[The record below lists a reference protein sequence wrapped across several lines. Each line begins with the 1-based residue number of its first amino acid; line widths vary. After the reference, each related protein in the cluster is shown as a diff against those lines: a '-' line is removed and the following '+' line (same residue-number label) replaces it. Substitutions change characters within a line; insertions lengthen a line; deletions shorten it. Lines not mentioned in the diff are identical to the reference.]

1 MVVEA
6 ARGKACQRVA
16 AKHDA
21 LKAADVFAFKYGN
34 FTKTQFVAHALREW
48 SCLIHH
54 QPANVNG
61 KLDISK
67 LS

>member
-6 ARGKACQRVA
+6 ARTEARQRVA
-16 AKHDA
+16 AKYKA
-21 LKAADVFAFKYGN
+21 LKAADALAFQHGN
-34 FTKTQFVAHALREW
+34 FAKTQRVTHALRKL

-67 LS
+67 